1 MTENNCGK
9 IYITGDKHGSLRF
22 LFGFFEKKLMRPE
35 DILIITG
42 DAGYVWD
49 EDYQTKI
56 GTIEQL
62 FPGTLC
68 FIDGNHE
75 NHKILNRLPI
85 EIWKKGRV
93 HRIGNR
99 VIHLMRG
106 EIYEIFGNRFFCF
119 GGARTVSRYVEGVEG
134 VDWWIG
140 EEPTA
145 KETEYARRQLF
156 EHAGDIDYII
166 THEAPLSARRCIAR
180 QKRIDD
186 DYLLPAVLEEWLEE
200 LKESRSLKRWYFG
213 HMHVDQEIGPFM
225 RAIFNNVLEL
235 ESGQRVP
242 WA

>member
-106 EIYEIFGNRFFCF
+106 EIYEIYGKRFFCF

-134 VDWWIG
+134 VDAVTSATLNKPRTG
-140 EEPTA
+140 T
-145 KETEYARRQLF
+145 L
-156 EHAGDIDYII
+156 AGGSYHVDPAGSDITGVIYPVKVNAADLAGKTQI
-166 THEAPLSARRCIAR
+166 TDSSKAEITVSTDADADKVNSLSDVFSKDLPLS
-180 QKRIDD
+180 
-186 DYLLPAVLEEWLEE
+186 V
-200 LKESRSLKRWYFG
+200 
-213 HMHVDQEIGPFM
+213 
-225 RAIFNNVLEL
+225 
-235 ESGQRVP
+235 RVGDRE
-242 WA
+242 